1 MADLAAAGSTP
12 VDPAAPSA
20 ASQGPAAPDAA
31 LPGPAKPDSGAPSSA
46 AVGSPSSDTA
56 PGSVSAVS
64 ATSATSA
71 DRAPEPAGP
80 AKPDSAALYRTV
92 RLIRRFEERAIEL
105 VHAGHIFGGI
115 HPYIGQEAVAAG
127 TCAALRADD
136 LITSTHR
143 GHGHVLAKGADPA
156 RMMAE
161 IAGRSTGLNAGRG
174 GSMHAAD
181 FGIGILG
188 ANAIVGAA
196 APIATGAAW
205 AARCAGSDRVVVTY
219 FGDGAVSQGV
229 VLETFNMAALWR
241 APVVFV
247 CENNG
252 FATTT
257 RTADA
262 VAGSITGR
270 AEAFGIPAERVD
282 GRDAEEVFAATS
294 RAVARARREEGPTL
308 LECVT
313 YRFDAHH
320 TWEHAARPRYRT
332 AEEVQLGSS
341 IDPLDIQGARIDP
354 DLRARIDA
362 DIEALLE
369 EAVRFALESPHPD
382 PATALDH
389 LYADGTTARAGA
401 I

>member
-1 MADLAAAGSTP
+1 MAD
-12 VDPAAPSA
+12 
-20 ASQGPAAPDAA
+20 
-31 LPGPAKPDSGAPSSA
+31 
-46 AVGSPSSDTA
+46 
-56 PGSVSAVS
+56 S
-64 ATSATSA
+64 AT
-71 DRAPEPAGP
+71 
-80 AKPDSAALYRTV
+80 LYRTI
-92 RLIRRFEERAIEL
+92 RLIRRFEERAVEL
-105 VHAGHIFGGI
+105 VRSGAVFGGV
-115 HPYIGQEAVAAG
+115 HPYTGQEAIAAG
-127 TCAALRADD
+127 TCGALRADD
-136 LITSTHR
+136 VITSTHR

-156 RMMAE
+156 RVMAE
-161 IAGRSTGLNAGRG
+161 LTGRATGLNQGRG

-181 FGIGILG
+181 FSAGILG

-205 AARCAGSDRVVVTY
+205 AARRAGSDRVSLTY

-229 VLETFNMAALWR
+229 VLETFNLAALWR

-270 AEAFGIPAERVD
+270 AEAFGIPAARVD
-282 GRDAEEVFAATS
+282 GMDAELVLAAS
-294 RAVARARREEGPTL
+294 AEAVARARRGDGPTL

-320 TWEHAARPRYRT
+320 TWEHTARPRYRT
-332 AEEVQLGSS
+332 AEEVELGRVR
-341 IDPLDIQGARIDP
+341 DPLDIQGARVP
-354 DLRARIDA
+354 SGVRTRIDA
-362 DIEALLE
+362 EIEDLLDS
-369 EAVRFALESPHPD
+369 AVRFALDSPHPD

-389 LYADGTTARAGA
+389 LYADGTRARAGVA
-401 I
+401 